1 MLIVGATAAVS
12 RRLIGGLADFQ
23 LAHRSL
29 SLHLHDITAAIELQG
44 IDIAVLDQSATEPSV
59 EFPEILHEKLTPV
72 CSQSGVIPNSHAAL
86 VKSALLHLT
95 AHPDAR
101 INWFAAAGFTGSP
114 DTRWPVSDD
123 VNLATEATTQG
134 PGIAIA
140 PAHTVK
146 TSLCTGR
153 LTTPF
158 PVSALSCSRYHLACP
173 EANGR
178 LQKV

>member
-1 MLIVGATAAVS
+1 M
-12 RRLIGGLADFQ
+12 
-23 LAHRSL
+23 
-29 SLHLHDITAAIELQG
+29 
-44 IDIAVLDQSATEPSV
+44 LDQSATEPSV
-59 EFPEILHEKLTPV
+59 EFLEILHEKLTPV
-72 CSQSGVIPNSHAAL
+72 CNQAGVIPNSHAAL
-86 VKSALLHLT
+86 VKRPLLHLT
-95 AHPDAR
+95 AYPDAW
-101 INWFAAAGFTGSP
+101 INWFAAAGFTVSP

-123 VNLATEATTQG
+123 VNLAIEATTQG

-140 PAHTVK
+140 PSHTVK
-146 TSLCTGR
+146 PSLCTGR